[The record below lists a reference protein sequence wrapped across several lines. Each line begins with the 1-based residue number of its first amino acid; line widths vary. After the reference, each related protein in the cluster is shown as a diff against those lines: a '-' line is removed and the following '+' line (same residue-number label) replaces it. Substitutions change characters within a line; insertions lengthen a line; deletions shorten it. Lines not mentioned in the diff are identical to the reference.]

1 MDFKYKKTDIRHR
14 IELIKMINI
23 SFETDKTDL
32 LAVQRRASLENAWF
46 IPEFIEQ
53 SLKNISENFLQED
66 KLIDWISH
74 YPKLNEVNDH
84 PKRVGIVMAGN
95 IPLVGFHD
103 LISVF
108 ISGNISV
115 IKVSSKDEHLI
126 KYIVD
131 KLIEFDDSVAQYFVF
146 QDILKNCD
154 AYIATGSNNSSRYFE
169 YYFAKFPHIIRKN
182 RTSVAILTG
191 NETEEQLS
199 LLADDIQMY
208 FGLGCRNVTKIFVPE
223 GYDFIP
229 LLNSL
234 RKYGYLA
241 DYHKYKNNFDYHL
254 ALLIMNS
261 KYYMNNDSIILTE
274 NQSVFSPVSQV
285 HYSYYEHKQN
295 LIDTLNKNEDIQC
308 IVGEGF
314 VPFGEAQKPTLF
326 QYADGIDTLAFLS
339 ELK

>member
-1 MDFKYKKTDIRHR
+1 MDFKYKKMDIRHR
-14 IELIKMINI
+14 IELIKMLKV
-23 SFETDKTDL
+23 SLDTDKRHL
-32 LAVQRRASLENAWF
+32 WAVKRQASLENAWF

-53 SLKNISENFLQED
+53 SLRNISNNFLLED
-66 KLIDWISH
+66 KINEWIAH
-74 YPKLNEVNDH
+74 YPQIKENNDQ

-103 LISVF
+103 LLSVF
-108 ISGNISV
+108 ISGHIAV

-126 KYIVD
+126 KYMVN
-131 KLIEFDDSVAQYFVF
+131 KLVEFDENVAQFFIF

-182 RTSVAILTG
+182 KTSVAVLNG
-191 NETEEQLS
+191 NEFEEQLS

-208 FGLGCRNVTKIFVPE
+208 FGLGCRNVTKLFVPE

-234 RKYGYLA
+234 RKYEYLA

-274 NQSVFSPVSQV
+274 NSSVFSPVSQV
-285 HYSYYEHKQN
+285 HYSFYEHKQN
-295 LIDTLNKNEDIQC
+295 LIASLSKNEDIQC
-308 IVGEGF
+308 IVGDGF
-314 VPFGEAQKPTLF
+314 IPFGEAQKPSLF

-339 ELK
+339 KL